1 MIAELRVE
9 NLAIIN
15 HVELSF
21 NGGFSVLTGETG
33 AGKSLM
39 IDALEL
45 ALGERADTDLVR
57 TGAAKASVQ
66 LVLDLSARADL
77 LAPLSELGLEL
88 EDGRLFVLREVF
100 AEGRS
105 VARVN
110 GRTVPIATLKAVGRL
125 IVDLHGQ
132 HQHQAL
138 LDPLTHVGYL
148 DQWIGVESFA
158 ALRAVEAAFATYSGV
173 RSKMDALRRGLRE
186 REQRLD
192 MLRFQVNEIR
202 TFSPVEGEE
211 VELTATLSRL
221 KNLERITSSVQ
232 SALAALSEGE
242 LNARDLLAGGSSAVS
257 DAVRF
262 DPSLEPVASGL
273 ESAVVNLD
281 EAVHTLS
288 SYIERLDA
296 DPGLL
301 DSTTE
306 RLDGLKRLKR
316 KYGESEAAILAFCFS
331 AEEELATLEDAEAS
345 EESLA
350 QQLSIASEELRSACA
365 ALTTVRRSR
374 ADAFVSSMREH
385 LDDLSMGK
393 ARLEVSIKPC
403 EPSGAG
409 ADEVEFLFSANA
421 GEPPKSLA
429 KIASGGEVSRV
440 MLALKSALAGRAG
453 VPTLLFDEVDTG
465 LGGKAAAAVGR
476 KLAALGSFYQVIAI
490 SHLPQVAA
498 CAAHQYRIEKREQD
512 GRSQTSVVPLSQID
526 RVEEIAR
533 MLAGDEVTETALANA
548 RELLQLR

>member
-1 MIAELRVE
+1 
-9 NLAIIN
+9 
-15 HVELSF
+15 
-21 NGGFSVLTGETG
+21 
-33 AGKSLM
+33 
-39 IDALEL
+39 
-45 ALGERADTDLVR
+45 
-57 TGAAKASVQ
+57 
-66 LVLDLSARADL
+66 LVLDLSSRPDL
-77 LAPLSELGLEL
+77 LAPLAEFGLEL
-88 EDGRLFVLREVF
+88 EDGRLFILREVF

-105 VARVN
+105 VARIN
-110 GRTVPIATLKAVGRL
+110 GRTVPIATLKSLGRL

-148 DQWIGVESFA
+148 DQWIGTDASVALATVESKYS
-158 ALRAVEAAFATYSGV
+158 AFSAV

-202 TFSPVEGEE
+202 SFSPVEGEE
-211 VELTATLSRL
+211 EDLTATLSRL
-221 KNLERITSSVQ
+221 KNLERITLSVQ

-242 LNARDLLAGGSSAVS
+242 VNARDMLAGGSSAVS
-257 DAVRF
+257 DALRF
-262 DPSLEPVASGL
+262 DTSLESVANSL
-273 ESAVVNLD
+273 EAAVVILD
-281 EAVHTLS
+281 ESVHALS
-288 SYIERLDA
+288 TYFERLDA

-301 DSTTE
+301 DLTTE

-316 KYGESEAAILAFCFS
+316 KYGESEAVVLAFCLE

-350 QQLSIASEELRSACA
+350 TQLEMASAKLRDACEV
-365 ALTTVRRSR
+365 LTEVRRSR
-374 ADAFVSSMREH
+374 AEAFVDSVRVH

-393 ARLEVSIKPC
+393 ARLEVSMKPC
-403 EPSGAG
+403 EPTAAG

-421 GEPPKSLA
+421 GEPPKPLA

-498 CAAHQYRIEKREQD
+498 CASHQYRIEKREED
-512 GRSQTSVVPLSQID
+512 GRSQTSVVALSQDD

-533 MLAGDEVTETALANA
+533 MLAGDQVTETAMANA
-548 RELLQLR
+548 RELLQVR

>member
-1 MIAELRVE
+1 MISELRVE

-66 LVLDLSARADL
+66 LVLDLSSRPDL
-77 LAPLSELGLEL
+77 VAPLCELGLEL
-88 EDGRLFVLREVF
+88 EDGRLFILREVF

-110 GRTVPIATLKAVGRL
+110 GRTVPIATLKALGRL

-148 DQWIGVESFA
+148 DQWIGAEAVA
-158 ALRAVEAAFATYSGV
+158 ALLAVDEAYSRFSAV
-173 RSKMDALRRGLRE
+173 RTKMDALRRGLRE

-202 TFSPVEGEE
+202 SFAPNEGEE
-211 VELTATLSRL
+211 EELTATLSRL
-221 KNLERITSSVQ
+221 KNLERITQSVQ
-232 SALAALSEGE
+232 VALASLSEGE
-242 LNARDLLAGGSSAVS
+242 VNARDLMAGGSSAVS
-257 DAVRF
+257 DALRF
-262 DPSLEPVASGL
+262 DSSLDLVANGL
-273 ESAVVNLD
+273 EAAIVHLD
-281 EAVHTLS
+281 ESVHTLS
-288 SYIERLDA
+288 AYFERLDA

-301 DSTTE
+301 DLTTE

-316 KYGESEAAILAFCFS
+316 KYGETEVAILNFCQS

-345 EESLA
+345 EESLGKQMEA
-350 QQLSIASEELRSACA
+350 ASAELATACDRLS
-365 ALTTVRRSR
+365 TVRRSK
-374 ADAFVSSMREH
+374 AEAFVGSMREH

-393 ARLEVSIKPC
+393 ARLEVSMKPS
-403 EPSGAG
+403 EPTAAG

-421 GEPPKSLA
+421 GEPPKPLA

-476 KLAALGSFYQVIAI
+476 KLAALGAYYQVIAI

-498 CAAHQYRIEKREQD
+498 CAAHQYRIEKREEG
-512 GRSQTSVVPLSQID
+512 GRSQTSVVPLSQQD

-533 MLAGDEVTETALANA
+533 MLAGDEVTETAMANA
-548 RELLQLR
+548 RELLG

>member
-15 HVELSF
+15 HVELLF

-57 TGAAKASVQ
+57 SGAAKASVQ
-66 LVLDLSARADL
+66 LVLDLSPRPDL
-77 LAPLSELGLEL
+77 LPALAELGLEL
-88 EDGRLFVLREVF
+88 EEGRLFILREVF

-110 GRTVPIATLKAVGRL
+110 GRTVPIATLKSLGRL

-148 DQWIGVESFA
+148 DQWIGAEAFGGLEAVAGAYSEFA
-158 ALRAVEAAFATYSGV
+158 AI
-173 RSKMDALRRGLRE
+173 RSRMDALRRGLRE

-202 TFSPVEGEE
+202 SFAPIEGEE
-211 VELTATLSRL
+211 EELTATLSRL
-221 KNLERITSSVQ
+221 KNLERITQSVQ
-232 SALAALSEGE
+232 AALAALSEGE
-242 LNARDLLAGGSSAVS
+242 VNARDLLAGGSAAVA
-257 DAVRF
+257 DALRF
-262 DPSLEPVASGL
+262 DSSLEPVAGGL

-281 EAVHTLS
+281 EAVHALS
-288 SYIERLDA
+288 SYFERLDS

-301 DSTTE
+301 DLTTE

-316 KYGESEAAILAFCFS
+316 KYGESEAAVLAFCEA

-345 EESLA
+345 EESLG
-350 QQLSIASEELRSACA
+350 QQLAAATQALSAACSV
-365 ALTTVRRSR
+365 LTSVRRSK
-374 ADAFVSSMREH
+374 ADAFVTSMREH
-385 LDDLSMGK
+385 LDDLSMSK
-393 ARLEVSIKPC
+393 ARLEVSIRAC
-403 EPSGAG
+403 EPSAGG

-421 GEPPKSLA
+421 GEPPKPLA

-476 KLAALGSFYQVIAI
+476 KLAALGAFYQVIAI

-498 CAAHQYRIEKREQD
+498 CAAHQYRIEKREED
-512 GRSQTSVVPLSQID
+512 GRSQTSVVALSQED

-533 MLAGDEVTETALANA
+533 MLAGDKVTETALANA
-548 RELLQLR
+548 RELLGC

>member
-21 NGGFSVLTGETG
+21 DGGFSVLTGETG

-57 TGAAKASVQ
+57 TGATKASVQ
-66 LVLDLSARADL
+66 LVLDLSARSDL
-77 LAPLSELGLEL
+77 LPPLSDLGLEL
-88 EDGRLFVLREVF
+88 EDGRLFILREVF

-110 GRTVPIATLKAVGRL
+110 GRTVPIATLKALGRL

-138 LDPLTHVGYL
+138 LDPLTHVAYL
-148 DQWIGVESFA
+148 DQWIGAEAFS
-158 ALRAVEAAFATYSGV
+158 ALGAVEAAFTTYAGV

-202 TFSPVEGEE
+202 SFSPVEGEE
-211 VELTATLSRL
+211 EELTATLSRL
-221 KNLERITSSVQ
+221 KNLERITSSIQ
-232 SALAALSEGE
+232 SALSALSEGE

-257 DAVRF
+257 DALRF
-262 DPSLEPVASGL
+262 DTSLESVASGL
-273 ESAVVNLD
+273 EAAVVNLD
-281 EAVHTLS
+281 ESVHELS
-288 SYIERLDA
+288 SYFERLDS

-301 DSTTE
+301 DLTTE

-316 KYGESEAAILAFCFS
+316 KYGETEAVVLAFCLA

-350 QQLSIASEELRSACA
+350 QQLASASAELASACS

-374 ADAFVSSMREH
+374 ADAFVDSVRAH

-393 ARLEVSIKPC
+393 ARLEVSIQPC
-403 EPSGAG
+403 EPTGVG
-409 ADEVEFLFSANA
+409 ADTIEFLFSANA
-421 GEPPKSLA
+421 GEPPKPLA

-498 CAAHQYRIEKREQD
+498 CAAHQYRIEKREED
-512 GRSQTSVVPLSQID
+512 GRSQTSVVPLSQVD

-533 MLAGDEVTETALANA
+533 MLAGDLVTETAMANA
-548 RELLQLR
+548 RELLG

>member
-21 NGGFSVLTGETG
+21 DGGFSVLTGETG

-66 LVLDLSARADL
+66 LVLDLSSRPDL
-77 LAPLSELGLEL
+77 LPSFLELGLEL
-88 EDGRLFVLREVF
+88 EDGRLFILREVF

-105 VARVN
+105 AARVN
-110 GRTVPIATLKAVGRL
+110 GRSVPVATLKALGRL

-148 DQWIGVESFA
+148 DQWIGEDAFSALEHVGERYADFA
-158 ALRAVEAAFATYSGV
+158 AVKAR
-173 RSKMDALRRGLRE
+173 MDALKRGMRE

-192 MLRFQVNEIR
+192 MLRFQLNEIR
-202 TFSPVEGEE
+202 SFAPVEGEE
-211 VELTATLSRL
+211 EELTATLSRL
-221 KNLERITSSVQ
+221 KNLERITSSVRL
-232 SALAALSEGE
+232 ALSSLSEGE
-242 LNARDLLAGGSSAVS
+242 VNARDLLAGGSSAVS
-257 DAVRF
+257 DALRF
-262 DPSLEPVASGL
+262 DSSLESVASGL
-273 ESAVVNLD
+273 EAAVVNLD
-281 EAVHTLS
+281 EATHALS
-288 SYIERLDA
+288 SYFERLDS

-301 DSTTE
+301 DLTTE
-306 RLDGLKRLKR
+306 RVDGLKRLKR
-316 KYGESEAAILAFCFS
+316 KYGESEAAILAFCLS

-350 QQLSIASEELRSACA
+350 AQLASASSALAVACGK
-365 ALTTVRRSR
+365 LTAVRRAR
-374 ADAFVSSMREH
+374 ADAFVESVRAH

-393 ARLEVSIKPC
+393 ARLEVSIRAC
-403 EPSGAG
+403 EPSATG

-476 KLAALGSFYQVIAI
+476 KLAALGAFYQVIAI

-498 CAAHQYRIEKREQD
+498 CAAHQYRIEKREEG
-512 GRSQTSVVPLSQID
+512 GRSQTSVVPLSAED

-533 MLAGDEVTETALANA
+533 MLAGDTVTETALANA
-548 RELLQLR
+548 RELLG

>member
-1 MIAELRVE
+1 MISELRVE

-66 LVLDLSARADL
+66 LVLDLSARSDL
-77 LAPLSELGLEL
+77 LPPLSELGLDL
-88 EDGRLFVLREVF
+88 EDGRLFILREVF

-110 GRTVPIATLKAVGRL
+110 GRTVPIANLKSLGRL

-148 DQWIGVESFA
+148 DQWIGTDASVALATVES
-158 ALRAVEAAFATYSGV
+158 TYSAFSAV

-192 MLRFQVNEIR
+192 MLRFQVKEIR
-202 TFSPVEGEE
+202 SFSPIEGEE
-211 VELTATLSRL
+211 EELTTSLSRL
-221 KNLERITSSVQ
+221 KNLERITLSVQ

-242 LNARDLLAGGSSAVS
+242 VNARDMLAGGSSAVS
-257 DAVRF
+257 DALRF
-262 DPSLEPVASGL
+262 DTSLESIANSI
-273 ESAVVNLD
+273 EAAVVNLD
-281 EAVHTLS
+281 ESVHALS
-288 SYIERLDA
+288 TYFERLDA

-301 DSTTE
+301 DLTSE

-316 KYGESEAAILAFCFS
+316 KYGESEAVVLAFCLA
-331 AEEELATLEDAEAS
+331 AEEELANLEDAEAS

-350 QQLSIASEELRSACA
+350 LQLEMASARLSAACA
-365 ALTTVRRSR
+365 VLTEVRRSR
-374 ADAFVSSMREH
+374 AEAFVDSVRVH

-393 ARLEVSIKPC
+393 ARLEVSMKPC
-403 EPSGAG
+403 EPTAAG

-421 GEPPKSLA
+421 GEPPKPLA

-498 CAAHQYRIEKREQD
+498 CAAHQYRIEKREED
-512 GRSQTSVVPLSQID
+512 GRSQTSVVPLSQED

-533 MLAGDEVTETALANA
+533 MLAGDQVTETAMANA
-548 RELLQLR
+548 RELLG

>member
-1 MIAELRVE
+1 MISELRVE

-66 LVLDLSARADL
+66 LVLDLSSRPDL
-77 LAPLSELGLEL
+77 VAPLSELGLEL
-88 EDGRLFVLREVF
+88 EDGRLFILREVF

-110 GRTVPIATLKAVGRL
+110 GRTVPIATLKALGRL

-148 DQWIGVESFA
+148 DQWIGAEALA
-158 ALRAVEAAFATYSGV
+158 ALLAVDEAYSRFSAV
-173 RSKMDALRRGLRE
+173 RTKMDALRRGLRE

-202 TFSPVEGEE
+202 SFAPIEGEDE
-211 VELTATLSRL
+211 ELTATLSRL
-221 KNLERITSSVQ
+221 KNLERITQSVQ
-232 SALAALSEGE
+232 VALASLSEGE
-242 LNARDLLAGGSSAVS
+242 VNARDLLAGGSSAVS
-257 DAVRF
+257 DALRF
-262 DPSLEPVASGL
+262 DSSLDSVATGL
-273 ESAVVNLD
+273 EAAIVHLD
-281 EAVHTLS
+281 ESVHTLS
-288 SYIERLDA
+288 AYFERLDA

-301 DSTTE
+301 DLTTE

-316 KYGESEAAILAFCFS
+316 KYGETEVAILNFCQS
-331 AEEELATLEDAEAS
+331 AEEELSTLEDAEAS
-345 EESLA
+345 EESLGKQMEA
-350 QQLSIASEELRSACA
+350 ASAELATACDRLS
-365 ALTTVRRSR
+365 TVRRSK
-374 ADAFVSSMREH
+374 AEAFVGSMREH

-393 ARLEVSIKPC
+393 ARLEVSMKPA
-403 EPSGAG
+403 EPTAAG

-421 GEPPKSLA
+421 GEPPKPLA

-476 KLAALGSFYQVIAI
+476 KLAALGAFYQVIAI

-498 CAAHQYRIEKREQD
+498 CGAHQYRIEKREEA
-512 GRSQTSVVPLSQID
+512 GRSQTSVVALSQED

-533 MLAGDEVTETALANA
+533 MLAGDQVTETAMANA
-548 RELLQLR
+548 RELLRVR

>member
-1 MIAELRVE
+1 MISELRVE

-88 EDGRLFVLREVF
+88 EDGRLFILREVF
-100 AEGRS
+100 AGGRS

-110 GRTVPIATLKAVGRL
+110 GGTVPIATLRALGRL

-148 DQWIGVESFA
+148 DQWIGVEAVS
-158 ALRAVEAAFATYSGV
+158 ALGAVESAFSSFSAV
-173 RSKMDALRRGLRE
+173 RTRMEALRRGLRE

-202 TFSPVEGEE
+202 SFSPVDGEE
-211 VELTATLSRL
+211 EELSATLSRL

-232 SALAALSEGE
+232 AALSSLSEGE
-242 LNARDLLAGGSSAVS
+242 VNARDLLAGGSSAVS
-257 DAVRF
+257 DAFRF
-262 DPSLEPVASGL
+262 DSSLEVVASGL
-273 ESAVVNLD
+273 EAAVVNLD
-281 EAVHTLS
+281 ESVHALS
-288 SYIERLDA
+288 SYFERLDS
-296 DPGLL
+296 DPALL
-301 DSTTE
+301 DLTSE

-316 KYGESEAAILAFCFS
+316 KYGESEAAILAFCLS

-345 EESLA
+345 EESLN
-350 QQLSIASEELRSACA
+350 QQLTSASAELASACQV
-365 ALTTVRRSR
+365 LTGVRRSK
-374 ADAFVSSMREH
+374 ADAFVASMREH
-385 LDDLSMGK
+385 LDDLSMGR

-403 EPSGAG
+403 EPSALG
-409 ADEVEFLFSANA
+409 ADEVEFLFSANV
-421 GEPPKSLA
+421 GEPPKPLA

-440 MLALKSALAGRAG
+440 MLALKSALAGRVG

-476 KLAALGSFYQVIAI
+476 KLAALGAFYQVIAI

-498 CAAHQYRIEKREQD
+498 CASHQYRIEKREEG
-512 GRSQTSVVPLSQID
+512 GRSQTSVVALSAED

-533 MLAGDEVTETALANA
+533 MLAGDTVTETALANA
-548 RELLQLR
+548 RELLG

>member
-1 MIAELRVE
+1 MISELRVE

-66 LVLDLSARADL
+66 LVLDLSARSDL
-77 LAPLSELGLEL
+77 LPPLSELGLDL
-88 EDGRLFVLREVF
+88 EDGRLFILREVF

-110 GRTVPIATLKAVGRL
+110 GRTVPIATLKSLGRL

-138 LDPLTHVGYL
+138 LDPLTHVRYL
-148 DQWIGVESFA
+148 DQWIGTDASVALATVES
-158 ALRAVEAAFATYSGV
+158 TYSAFSAV
-173 RSKMDALRRGLRE
+173 RSKVDALRRGLRE

-192 MLRFQVNEIR
+192 MLRFQVKEIR
-202 TFSPVEGEE
+202 SFSPIEGEE
-211 VELTATLSRL
+211 EELTTSLSRL
-221 KNLERITSSVQ
+221 KNLERITLSVQ

-242 LNARDLLAGGSSAVS
+242 VNARDMLAGGSSAVS
-257 DAVRF
+257 DALRF
-262 DPSLEPVASGL
+262 DTSLESVANSL
-273 ESAVVNLD
+273 EAAVVNLD
-281 EAVHTLS
+281 ESVHALS
-288 SYIERLDA
+288 TYFERLDA

-301 DSTTE
+301 DLTTE

-316 KYGESEAAILAFCFS
+316 KYGESEADVLAFCRA
-331 AEEELATLEDAEAS
+331 AEEELANLEDAEAS

-350 QQLSIASEELRSACA
+350 LQLEMASARLSATCA
-365 ALTTVRRSR
+365 VLTEVRRSR
-374 ADAFVSSMREH
+374 AEAFVDSVRVH

-393 ARLEVSIKPC
+393 ARLEVSMKPC
-403 EPSGAG
+403 EPTAAG

-421 GEPPKSLA
+421 GEPPKPLA

-498 CAAHQYRIEKREQD
+498 CAAHQYRIEKRED
-512 GRSQTSVVPLSQID
+512 GGRSQTSVVPLSQDD

-533 MLAGDEVTETALANA
+533 MLAGDQVTETAMANA
-548 RELLQLR
+548 RELLG

>member
-1 MIAELRVE
+1 
-9 NLAIIN
+9 
-15 HVELSF
+15 
-21 NGGFSVLTGETG
+21 
-33 AGKSLM
+33 M

-57 TGAAKASVQ
+57 TGAPKASVQ
-66 LVLDLSARADL
+66 LVLDLSARPDL

-88 EDGRLFVLREVF
+88 EDGRLFILREVF

-110 GRTVPIATLKAVGRL
+110 GRTVPIATLKALGRL

-148 DQWIGVESFA
+148 DQWIGAEATS
-158 ALRAVEAAFATYSGV
+158 ALLAVDSAYSRFSAV
-173 RSKMDALRRGLRE
+173 RTKMDALRRGLRE

-202 TFSPVEGEE
+202 SFSPVAGEE
-211 VELTATLSRL
+211 DELSATLSRL
-221 KNLERITSSVQ
+221 KNLERITQSVQ
-232 SALAALSEGE
+232 AAMAVLSEGE
-242 LNARDLLAGGSSAVS
+242 VNARDLLAGGASAVS
-257 DAVRF
+257 DAFRF
-262 DPSLEPVASGL
+262 DASLESVSTGL
-273 ESAVVNLD
+273 EAAVVNLD
-281 EAVHTLS
+281 EAVHALS
-288 SYIERLDA
+288 AYFERLDS

-301 DSTTE
+301 DLTTE

-316 KYGESEAAILAFCFS
+316 KYGESEAAILEFCLS

-350 QQLSIASEELRSACA
+350 QQLSKASAELGTSCA
-365 ALTTVRRSR
+365 VLTEVRRSR
-374 ADAFVSSMREH
+374 AEAFVDAVRAH

-393 ARLEVSIKPC
+393 ARLEVSMKPC
-403 EPSGAG
+403 EPTAAG

-421 GEPPKSLA
+421 GEPTKPLA

-498 CAAHQYRIEKREQD
+498 CAAHQYRIEKRED
-512 GRSQTSVVPLSQID
+512 GGRSQTSVVPLSQDD

-533 MLAGDEVTETALANA
+533 MLAGDLVTETALANA
-548 RELLQLR
+548 RELLGC

>member
-1 MIAELRVE
+1 MISELRVE
-9 NLAIIN
+9 NLAIIH

-57 TGAAKASVQ
+57 TGAPKASVQ
-66 LVLDLSARADL
+66 LVLDLSARPDL
-77 LAPLSELGLEL
+77 LNPLSELGLEL
-88 EDGRLFVLREVF
+88 ENGQLFLLREVF

-110 GRTVPIATLKAVGRL
+110 GRTVPVSTLKALGKM

-148 DQWIGVESFA
+148 DQWIGEEAEA
-158 ALRAVEAAFATYSGV
+158 ALTLVDSTYSAYAQV
-173 RSKMDALRRGLRE
+173 RERMNALKRGLRE

-192 MLRFQVNEIR
+192 ILRFQVNEIR
-202 TFSPVEGEE
+202 SFSPMEGEE
-211 VELTATLSRL
+211 EELTATLSRL
-221 KNLERITSSVQ
+221 KNLERITQSVRT
-232 SALAALSEGE
+232 ALAALSEGE
-242 LNARDLLAGGSSAVS
+242 VNARDMLGSGSSAVS
-257 DAVRF
+257 DALRF
-262 DPSLEPVASGL
+262 DPSLEAISAGI

-281 EAVHTLS
+281 ESVHALS
-288 SYIERLDA
+288 DYVERLDA
-296 DPGLL
+296 DPTLL
-301 DSTTE
+301 DITTE
-306 RLDGLKRLKR
+306 RLDGLRRLKR
-316 KYGESEAAILAFCFS
+316 KYGETEAAVLAFCLT
-331 AEEELATLEDAEAS
+331 AESELATLEDAEAS
-345 EESLA
+345 EESLG
-350 QQLSIASEELRSACA
+350 QQLSAAEEALTGACA
-365 ALTTVRRSR
+365 KLTQVRRSK
-374 ADAFVSSMREH
+374 ADAFVTSVRQH

-393 ARLEVSIKPC
+393 ARLEVSIKPS
-403 EPSGAG
+403 EPTSLG
-409 ADEVEFLFSANA
+409 ADNVEFLFSANA
-421 GEPPKSLA
+421 GEPPKPLA

-476 KLAALGSFYQVIAI
+476 KLANLGAFYQVIAI

-498 CAAHQYRIEKREQD
+498 CAAHQYRIEKREEE
-512 GRSQTSVVPLSQID
+512 GRSQTSVVPLSQDD

-533 MLAGDEVTETALANA
+533 MLAGDQVTEIAMANA
-548 RELLQLR
+548 RELLGC

>member
-1 MIAELRVE
+1 MISELRVE

-66 LVLDLSARADL
+66 LVLDLSARSDL
-77 LAPLSELGLEL
+77 LPPLSELGLDL
-88 EDGRLFVLREVF
+88 EDGRLFILREVF

-110 GRTVPIATLKAVGRL
+110 GRTVPIATLKSLGRL

-138 LDPLTHVGYL
+138 LDPLTHVRYL
-148 DQWIGVESFA
+148 DQWIGTDASVALATVES
-158 ALRAVEAAFATYSGV
+158 TYSAFSAV

-192 MLRFQVNEIR
+192 MLRFQVKEIR
-202 TFSPVEGEE
+202 SFSPIEGEE
-211 VELTATLSRL
+211 EELTTSLSRL
-221 KNLERITSSVQ
+221 KNLERITLSVQ

-242 LNARDLLAGGSSAVS
+242 VNARDMLAGGSSAVS
-257 DAVRF
+257 DALRF
-262 DPSLEPVASGL
+262 DTSLESVANSL
-273 ESAVVNLD
+273 EAAVVNLD
-281 EAVHTLS
+281 ESVHTLS
-288 SYIERLDA
+288 AYFERLDA

-301 DSTTE
+301 DLSTE

-316 KYGESEAAILAFCFS
+316 KYGESEAVVLAFCLA
-331 AEEELATLEDAEAS
+331 AEEELANLEDAEAS

-350 QQLSIASEELRSACA
+350 LQLEMASARLSATCA
-365 ALTTVRRSR
+365 VLTEVRRSR
-374 ADAFVSSMREH
+374 AEAFVDSVRVH

-393 ARLEVSIKPC
+393 ARLEVSMKPC
-403 EPSGAG
+403 EPTAAG

-421 GEPPKSLA
+421 GEPPKPLA

-498 CAAHQYRIEKREQD
+498 CAAHQYRIEKRED
-512 GRSQTSVVPLSQID
+512 GGRSQTSVVPLSQDD

-533 MLAGDEVTETALANA
+533 MLAGDQVTETAMANA
-548 RELLQLR
+548 RELLG

>member
-1 MIAELRVE
+1 MISELRVE

-66 LVLDLSARADL
+66 LVLDLSSRPDL

-88 EDGRLFVLREVF
+88 EDGRLFILREVF

-110 GRTVPIATLKAVGRL
+110 GRTVPIATLKALGRL

-138 LDPLTHVGYL
+138 LDQLTHVGYL
-148 DQWIGVESFA
+148 DQWIGAEALA
-158 ALRAVEAAFATYSGV
+158 ALLAVDEAYSRFSAV
-173 RSKMDALRRGLRE
+173 RTKMDALRRGLRE

-202 TFSPVEGEE
+202 SFAPNEGEE
-211 VELTATLSRL
+211 EELTATLSRL
-221 KNLERITSSVQ
+221 KNLERITQSVQ
-232 SALAALSEGE
+232 VALASLSEGE
-242 LNARDLLAGGSSAVS
+242 VNARDLLAGGSSAVS
-257 DAVRF
+257 DALRF
-262 DPSLEPVASGL
+262 DSSLDSVATGL
-273 ESAVVNLD
+273 EAAIVHLD
-281 EAVHTLS
+281 ESVHTLS
-288 SYIERLDA
+288 AYFERLDA

-301 DSTTE
+301 DLTTE

-316 KYGESEAAILAFCFS
+316 KYGETEVAILNFCQS

-345 EESLA
+345 EESLGKQMEA
-350 QQLSIASEELRSACA
+350 ASAELAKACDRLS
-365 ALTTVRRSR
+365 TVRRSK
-374 ADAFVSSMREH
+374 AEAFVGSMREH

-393 ARLEVSIKPC
+393 ARLEVSMKPS
-403 EPSGAG
+403 EPTAAG

-421 GEPPKSLA
+421 GEPPKPLA

-476 KLAALGSFYQVIAI
+476 KLAALGAYYQVIAI

-498 CAAHQYRIEKREQD
+498 WAAHQYRIEKREEG
-512 GRSQTSVVPLSQID
+512 GRSQTSVVPLSQQD

-533 MLAGDEVTETALANA
+533 MLAGDEVTETAMANA
-548 RELLQLR
+548 RELLQVR